1 MKTIL
6 FIVILAVLVIL
17 YEKYNMKAMNKIKPP
32 SPPPPPPPPSPPPSP
47 PPKQKP
53 SPLIEKFIFN
63 KDKKFMNK
71 PFLWVF
77 VDYDINS
84 RKWLDF
90 GSRNSRNL
98 NRSYIEI
105 CLEQLIKVN
114 GDDFNVVFVDDTSFR
129 ELIPGWDI
137 NLFETP
143 DPIKIHIRLLS
154 LIKLVYHYGGILCPS
169 SFFALK
175 KFLPLFKKHE
185 SFVFKSLQRYDMYN
199 SYVPNILF
207 IGCKKNNPGVKK
219 IMTYIETI
227 REKDYYKDLYLFK
240 NINKQLLDLT
250 NRNEITLLEGKLNGI
265 RTKNNENIYINHL
278 VEDSPIKLSKNAI
291 GLYIPKEDLEERTH
305 YSWITY
311 LSKKELLNSNTF
323 MGKLF
328 NKHFNSPDNIPKSN
342 QMAVLSSNDK
352 NLIPVQNSNIGQNNS
367 LQVSNNNMMLGDTG
381 TVKTNII
388 DTPPVPSLDAPL
400 SLPSLDDPLSLPS
413 LDDPLS
419 LPSSNN
425 PPTAVA
431 NPLPKFDPPLLP

>member
-6 FIVILAVLVIL
+6 FIVILAVLIIL
-17 YEKYNMKAMNKIKPP
+17 YEKYNMKAMNKIKPQRP
-32 SPPPPPPPPSPPPSP
+32 LSPSPPPSP
-47 PPKQKP
+47 PPNQKP

-77 VDYDINS
+77 IDYDINS

-105 CLEQLIKVN
+105 CLEQIVRVN
-114 GDDFNVVFVDDTSFR
+114 GDEFNVVFVDDTSFK
-129 ELIPGWDI
+129 ELIPGWKV
-137 NLFETP
+137 NLFETA
-143 DPIKIHIRLLS
+143 DPKRTHIRILS
-154 LIKLVYHYGGILCPS
+154 LIKLLYHYGGILCPS

-175 KFLPLFKKHE
+175 KFLPLFKGHE

-207 IGCKKNNPGVKK
+207 IGCKKNNPGVKNL
-219 IMTYIETI
+219 MTYIETI
-227 REKDYYKDLYLFK
+227 RENDYYNLLYLFK
-240 NINKQLLDLT
+240 NINKLLIDLT
-250 NRNEITLLEGKLNGI
+250 NNSEITLLEGKLNGI
-265 RTKNNENIYINHL
+265 KTKNNENIYINHL
-278 VEDSPIKLSKNAI
+278 VEDSHIKLSKSAI
-291 GLYIPKEDLEERTH
+291 GLYIPKEDLEERTR

-328 NKHFNSPDNIPKSN
+328 NKHFISPYNIHKSD
-342 QMAVLSSNDK
+342 QIDVLSYNDK
-352 NLIPVQNSNIGQNNS
+352 KINMDSNTNINHNNS
-367 LQVSNNNMMLGDTG
+367 LQVSNNNMILGDTG
-381 TVKTNII
+381 RIKTNII
-388 DTPPVPSLDAPL
+388 DTQPVPAVDNPF
-400 SLPSLDDPLSLPS
+400 
-413 LDDPLS
+413 S

-425 PPTAVA
+425 PPVA
-431 NPLPKFDPPLLP
+431 LDNPIPMFEAPLISR